1 MTTFCTKTWEQLE
14 LSKIANVYDGTHQT
28 PNYQK
33 SGIMFLSVENIKT
46 LKSNKYI
53 SKEDFEITYK
63 VYPQKDDILM
73 TRIGDI
79 GTVNIVQTNDPI
91 AYYVSLALIK
101 PFNINPYFLKF
112 SISSDSVQR
121 DLWKRTLHIAFPK
134 KINKNEIRKIQINF
148 PKEEEQIPIGKIL
161 EIVKNCITLQQRQL
175 DLYKKLKKGL
185 LQKLF
190 PKDGEKVPEVR
201 FANFHDTWEQDKF
214 LNRIDS
220 IIDFRG
226 KTPKKLGMSWSKKG
240 YLALSALN
248 VKNGYIEKDIE
259 THYGNEK
266 LYKKWMGE
274 RELRKG
280 QVLFT
285 TEAPM
290 GNVAQIPDDDKYI
303 LSQRTI
309 AFNVNKNKITN
320 DFLAILLN
328 SPMVFNDLSSLSSGG
343 TAKGVSQKSLQSLKV
358 TMPSDLEE
366 QIKISSFFKH
376 LEKLLTLQQT
386 EINELKA
393 LKKYLLQ
400 KLFI

>member
-1 MTTFCTKTWEQLE
+1 MLILRPIRRNIFSDLYLKVVLHGNLIENFMKKNHVGSAQPHITKKDFSKMLVGIPSTFKEQE
-14 LSKIANVYDGTHQT
+14 KIGLLFDNLD
-28 PNYQK
+28 
-33 SGIMFLSVENIKT
+33 FL
-46 LKSNKYI
+46 
-53 SKEDFEITYK
+53 
-63 VYPQKDDILM
+63 
-73 TRIGDI
+73 
-79 GTVNIVQTNDPI
+79 
-91 AYYVSLALIK
+91 
-101 PFNINPYFLKF
+101 
-112 SISSDSVQR
+112 
-121 DLWKRTLHIAFPK
+121 
-134 KINKNEIRKIQINF
+134 
-148 PKEEEQIPIGKIL
+148 
-161 EIVKNCITLQQRQL
+161 ITLQQRQL

>member
-1 MTTFCTKTWEQLE
+1 
-14 LSKIANVYDGTHQT
+14 
-28 PNYQK
+28 
-33 SGIMFLSVENIKT
+33 MFLSVENIKT